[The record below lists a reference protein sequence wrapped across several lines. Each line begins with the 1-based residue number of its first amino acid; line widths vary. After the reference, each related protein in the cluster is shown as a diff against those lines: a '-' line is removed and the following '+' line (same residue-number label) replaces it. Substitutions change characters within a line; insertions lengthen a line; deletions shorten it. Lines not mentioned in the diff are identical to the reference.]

1 MRPMLAAKVTDVHAL
16 RYPLLASPKLDGI
29 RCVIS
34 YEGKALTRALKPI
47 PNVHV
52 REWLEANCPR
62 GWDGELMLPAPATFQ
77 DVSSCFMNQTATPPA
92 DWFYAVF
99 DWMPAPITGVEQR
112 RLRKGACAVNMT
124 ESAQSRSLRLRLT
137 VTPGGRAV
145 RVPQIQIHHP
155 EDLLAFETRCLSAGY
170 EGVMVRDPEGP
181 YKHGRATLKEGW
193 LLKLKRF
200 EDGEAEV
207 IGFVE
212 RQHNTN
218 AAQVSELGLT
228 KRSHAKAGMVGNNAL
243 GALQV
248 RDLVSGIEFEIGT
261 GFDEQQRRAFW
272 ENRQYITGRIAKY
285 RHFAASGVK
294 DKPRFPVWLGW
305 RSKEDM

>member
-1 MRPMLAAKVTDVHAL
+1 MRPMLAAKVSDVHAL

-29 RCVIS
+29 RCVIT
-34 YEGKALTRALKPI
+34 YEGRALTRALKPI

-52 REWLEANCPR
+52 REWLEAHCPR

-77 DVSSCFMNQTATPPA
+77 DVSSCFMNQTARPPL

-99 DWMPAPITGVEQR
+99 DWMPNSEAGVGAPK
-112 RLRKGACAVNMT
+112 RKGACVVNYGET
-124 ESAQSRSLRLRLT
+124 AFERLGRLRWDPLPHT
-137 VTPGGRAV
+137 RRVTSVCVDR
-145 RVPQIQIHHP
+145 P
-155 EDLLAFETRCLSAGY
+155 EDLLAFETRCLAAGY
-170 EGVMVRDPEGP
+170 EGVMVRDPQGP
-181 YKHGRATLKEGW
+181 YKHGRSTAREGW
-193 LLKLKRF
+193 LMKLKRF

-228 KRSHAKAGMVGNNAL
+228 KRSHARAGLVGNNAL

-248 RDLVSGIEFEIGT
+248 RDLVTGIEFEIGT
-261 GFDEQQRRAFW
+261 GFDEDQRRTFW
-272 ENRQYITGRIAKY
+272 ENRAYIAGRVAKY

-294 DKPRFPVWLGW
+294 EKPRFPVWLGW